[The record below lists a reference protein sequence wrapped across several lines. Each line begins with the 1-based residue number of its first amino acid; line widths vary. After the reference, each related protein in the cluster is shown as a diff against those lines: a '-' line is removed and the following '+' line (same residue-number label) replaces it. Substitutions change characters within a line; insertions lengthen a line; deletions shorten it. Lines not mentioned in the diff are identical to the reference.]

1 MIYNIDYN
9 RTMALWNNK
18 YQQGGKYYV
27 GFGFYIDDE
36 ELTSL
41 CWYYKNNFNIR
52 LNEFYQVFSDSPN
65 YYIYLD
71 PEIILPNLNETRY
84 RQLLDHNILPK
95 FKKILISHK
104 IDTIS
109 KDFII

>member
-52 LNEFYQVFSDSPN
+52 LNEFY
-65 YYIYLD
+65 
-71 PEIILPNLNETRY
+71 
-84 RQLLDHNILPK
+84 
-95 FKKILISHK
+95 
-104 IDTIS
+104 
-109 KDFII
+109 